1 MQTKYNKQQKTEK
14 HKQKSICICDLRK
27 WLFQRHCL
35 FVHIK
40 FSCFSPVFPR
50 SPETGE
56 SFSCPIAKVSVD
68 VGLGVIVLESDPI
81 VLAEDHVGAKAKVIG
96 KLGIPVGT
104 IFGKSF
110 VEGGEEILEK
120 GAAKKERYALREN
133 GDWRMKCRSETDA
146 RETETAYENLHNSP
160 SFSPSSILCFLLS
173 LINVPSPAAFC
184 LFQFV

>member
-1 MQTKYNKQQKTEK
+1 MRY
-14 HKQKSICICDLRK
+14 
-27 WLFQRHCL
+27 
-35 FVHIK
+35 FVAA
-40 FSCFSPVFPR
+40 SRR
-50 SPETGE
+50 SH
-56 SFSCPIAKVSVD
+56 SVD

-96 KLGIPVGT
+96 QLGIPIGT

-120 GAAKKERYALREN
+120 GAAKKERYVVREN

-160 SFSPSSILCFLLS
+160 SFSPSYILCFLLS
-173 LINVPSPAAFC
+173 LLRYSSHLQHFDCSVPEGRNTF
-184 LFQFV
+184 L